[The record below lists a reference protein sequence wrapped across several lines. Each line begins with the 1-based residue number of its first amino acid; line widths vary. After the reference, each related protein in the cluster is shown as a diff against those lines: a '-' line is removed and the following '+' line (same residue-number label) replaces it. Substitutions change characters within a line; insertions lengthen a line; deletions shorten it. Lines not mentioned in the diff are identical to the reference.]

1 MHQRTQIHLAL
12 LAAVMTLAA
21 GTTRPVHAQA
31 SSKTPAFVQAFPNP
45 GAVLVTYGNVLNA
58 TGYNIYRRD
67 VGQTPDKAVK
77 VNAQPIN
84 QSYYIDTGLTN
95 GKPLLYSV
103 KAVFQDGTEGPASA
117 DAVAT
122 PQMPIL
128 GAFFAYEIGTVNPS
142 SVALDNNN
150 VLTVKASGGE
160 LWDNNDS
167 GTFIAAPVSGDY
179 TITVQVKAAPAG
191 SSSNSAKAG
200 VMIRENLIA
209 GERYAYLFVSQSRDP
224 EVLYEGRKGI
234 LGGDP
239 GNYSQGG
246 TSLADTK
253 FPIWLRLT
261 KQDATITAFQ
271 SFDGTNFTQV
281 GDPQD
286 YGRTFPQTYAGLG
299 LTALADGDY
308 VTAQFDASTLQ
319 IK

>member
-1 MHQRTQIHLAL
+1 MHRRTCIHLAMLTAAMAL
-12 LAAVMTLAA
+12 LAGA
-21 GTTRPVHAQA
+21 TRPAHAQGV
-31 SSKTPAFVQAFPNP
+31 SKTPAFVQAFPNP
-45 GAVLVTYGNVLNA
+45 GAVLVTFGNVLNA

-67 VGQTPDKAVK
+67 VGQTADKAVK
-77 VNAQPIN
+77 VNAQPIS
-84 QSYYIDTGLTN
+84 QSFFIDTGLTN

-103 KAVFQDGTEGPASA
+103 KAIFQDGTEGPASA
-117 DAVAT
+117 DAVVT

-128 GAFFAYEIGTVNPS
+128 GGFFSYEIGTAHPS
-142 SVALDNNN
+142 SLTLDGNT
-150 VLTVKASGGE
+150 LTVKASGGE
-160 LWDNNDS
+160 LWDNYDS

-179 TITVQVKAAPAG
+179 TITVKVLGHPVG
-191 SSSNSAKAG
+191 STSDAAKAG

-246 TSLADTK
+246 TSLDDTK
-253 FPIWLRLT
+253 FPIWLRLV
-261 KQDATITAFQ
+261 KQEATITAFQ

-299 LTALADGDY
+299 VTALADGEY
-308 VTAQFDASTLQ
+308 TTAQFDVSTLQ

>member
-1 MHQRTQIHLAL
+1 MQRRMCIYLAM
-12 LAAVMTLAA
+12 LAAAMAVLA
-21 GTTRPVHAQA
+21 GTTGTVHAQA
-31 SSKTPAFVQAFPNP
+31 DAKTPAFVQAFPNP
-45 GAVLVTYGNVLNA
+45 GAVLVTFGSVLNA

-67 VGQTPDKAVK
+67 VGQTADKAAK
-77 VNAQPIN
+77 VNPQPIN
-84 QSYYIDTGLTN
+84 QTFIIDTGLTN
-95 GKPLLYSV
+95 GKPQLYSV
-103 KAVFQDGTEGPASA
+103 KAVFADGTEGPASA

-128 GAFFAYEIGTVNPS
+128 GGFFAYEIGTANPS
-142 SVALDNNN
+142 SLMLDGNT
-150 VLTVKASGGE
+150 LTVKASGGE
-160 LWDNNDS
+160 LWDNYDS

-179 TITVQVKAAPAG
+179 TITVKVLAAPTG

-246 TSLADTK
+246 TSLDDTK
-253 FPIWLRLT
+253 FPIWLRLV
-261 KQDATITAFQ
+261 KQEATITAFQ

-299 LTALADGDY
+299 VTALADGEY
-308 VTAQFDASTLQ
+308 VTAQFDTSTLQ